1 MPENIATTG
10 QSPVASP
17 TGIRGDSVLF
27 GAGLTDPT
35 DPNNGLGRRK
45 RPAGKGT
52 AFLPEPGARGFCGR
66 LADFFYLDEV
76 LYLELAVTGMAG
88 TSTRAGF

>member
-1 MPENIATTG
+1 MDLVDG
-10 QSPVASP
+10 
-17 TGIRGDSVLF
+17 
-27 GAGLTDPT
+27 
-35 DPNNGLGRRK
+35 NGLPGREG
-45 RPAGKGT
+45 AH
-52 AFLPEPGARGFCGR
+52 FPEPGARGFCGR